1 MNTTM
6 SNPTGVFN
14 MTTMLV
20 SLDEDSTHNDFYND
34 ATTPSNKYIY
44 ADGKTTKIIV
54 ETVTMSIMW
63 TFSLISNI
71 LVCLVIH
78 RSRRLQSTTNYFVVS
93 LAVGDL
99 CFTLFCIPFI
109 VSRILSGT
117 WLVGLAVCKI
127 VRFMQFVVP
136 CSNIAVLVSICADR
150 FYTIIYPLSFK
161 VSRTDAKRMIVGS
174 WILAL
179 VICSPCL
186 YFYETFTFTVNMRGD
201 KGELCKTF
209 LGDSWDGLF
218 YIIFII
224 TVMYFIPTV
233 AIIIVYARISRYIW
247 RAGDSGRRLQRTTN
261 PVPRA
266 KVKMVKLIMVVNSC
280 VLLLMAPYFIAHL
293 WYSTHSKSQIDPTI
307 YITVLWI
314 YFATTMLKP
323 MIYLSFNSN
332 FRRGCKE
339 VLCMSTMKCYR
350 HNVYTIT
357 TMTKVGKRNHIG
369 VAESEGGSAKD
380 YNRVD
385 SPSKTFDRAA
395 AVEKH
400 IWPLSNHVGSSYL

>member
-1 MNTTM
+1 M
-6 SNPTGVFN
+6 SNATGVFN
-14 MTTMLV
+14 MLSDDV
-20 SLDEDSTHNDFYND
+20 VASNNLDIDV
-34 ATTPSNKYIY
+34 TTPKGEYIY
-44 ADGKTTKIIV
+44 ADRNITKIIV

-63 TFSLISNI
+63 IFSLTVNI
-71 LVCLVIH
+71 LVCLVIY

-93 LAVGDL
+93 LAAGDI
-99 CFTLFCIPFI
+99 CFTVLCIPFI
-109 VSRILSGT
+109 VSRILAGT
-117 WLVGLAVCKI
+117 WLVGLAMCKI
-127 VRFMQFVVP
+127 VRYVQFVVP
-136 CSNIAVLVSICADR
+136 CSTIAVLVSICVDR

-161 VSRTDAKRMIVGS
+161 VSRTGAKRMIVGS
-174 WILAL
+174 WVLAL

-186 YFYETFTFTVNMRGD
+186 YFYKTVTVSMRGD
-201 KGELCKTF
+201 EGELCKTF

-218 YIIFII
+218 YILFII
-224 TVMYFIPTV
+224 TVMYFIPMV

-266 KVKMVKLIMVVNSC
+266 KVKMVKLIMVVNVC
-280 VLLLMAPYFIAHL
+280 VLLMAPYFIAHL
-293 WYSTHSKSQIDPTI
+293 WYSTHSKIQIDPTI

-314 YFATTMLKP
+314 YFATSVLKP
-323 MIYLSFNSN
+323 IIYLCFNSN

-350 HNVYTIT
+350 HDVYTIT
-357 TMTKVGKRNHIG
+357 TMTQVGKRNHIG
-369 VAESEGGSAKD
+369 VAELGDGNTKD
-380 YNRVD
+380 YHRVD

-395 AVEKH
+395 AIEKH

>member
-1 MNTTM
+1 M
-6 SNPTGVFN
+6 SNATGVFN
-14 MTTMLV
+14 MSSDDV
-20 SLDEDSTHNDFYND
+20 VASNDLHID
-34 ATTPSNKYIY
+34 MTTPKGEYIY
-44 ADGKTTKIIV
+44 ADRNITKIIM

-63 TFSLISNI
+63 TFSLIINI
-71 LVCLVIH
+71 LVCVVIH

-93 LAVGDL
+93 LAAGDI
-99 CFTLFCIPFI
+99 CFTVFCVPFI
-109 VSRILSGT
+109 VSRILTGT
-117 WLVGLAVCKI
+117 WLVGLVMCKI
-127 VRFMQFVVP
+127 VRYVQFVVP
-136 CSNIAVLVSICADR
+136 CSTIAVLVSICVDR

-161 VSRTDAKRMIVGS
+161 VSRTGAKRMIVGS

-186 YFYETFTFTVNMRGD
+186 YFYKTVTVSKTED
-201 KGELCKTF
+201 EGELCKTF

-224 TVMYFIPTV
+224 TVMYFIPMV
-233 AIIIVYARISRYIW
+233 GIIIVYARISRYIW

-266 KVKMVKLIMVVNSC
+266 KVKMVKLIMVVNAC

-314 YFATTMLKP
+314 YFATSVLKP
-323 MIYLSFNSN
+323 IIYLCFNSN

-339 VLCMSTMKCYR
+339 ALCMSTMKCYR

-357 TMTKVGKRNHIG
+357 TMTQVGKRNHIG
-369 VAESEGGSAKD
+369 VAESGDGNTKD
-380 YNRVD
+380 YHRVD

-395 AVEKH
+395 AIEKH
-400 IWPLSNHVGSSYL
+400 IWPLSNNVGSSYL